1 MGSSWSGWASP
12 SPHPCGLPLGSG
24 GGAVFL
30 YKTQVLPS
38 LGPGTHS
45 LTLSSYDHGYS
56 SSPLSL
62 ARGDLTSHLPPPL
75 QTTWLLN
82 LVSTVCLSG
91 LLCLSWPLTDSTPR
105 HTSFLSTVSIIAHTL
120 PKMLSLAP
128 SASFKLARS
137 VPSFSRS
144 FLQAPSIFP
153 NSWFSPDQLPHGFV
167 LTPLFPHCFPEVD
180 CTSPA
185 MLSPSTRTD
194 RTDRVRVFYMMYRVL
209 GASHL
214 PDRSFVV
221 TVLVCGCLGPC
232 LHTAGC
238 QIASVRAGK
247 FGESFTAVLMGGD
260 LGETA
265 LRGGHAFF
273 SFPKTW

>member
-1 MGSSWSGWASP
+1 MGSSWSGWAIP
-12 SPHPCGLPLGSG
+12 RPHPCGLPLGSG
-24 GGAVFL
+24 GGAAFL

-56 SSPLSL
+56 SSLLSL
-62 ARGDLTSHLPPPL
+62 ARGDLTPHLPPPL

-82 LVSTVCLSG
+82 LLSTVCFSG

-105 HTSFLSTVSIIAHTL
+105 HTSFLSTVSVIAHTL

-128 SASFKLARS
+128 SASFKLAHS
-137 VPSFSRS
+137 EPSFSRS
-144 FLQAPSIFP
+144 FLQPPSIFP
-153 NSWFSPDQLPHGFV
+153 NSWFSPDQLPHRFV

-194 RTDRVRVFYMMYRVL
+194 WTDRVRVFYMVYRVL

-214 PDRSFVV
+214 PARSFVV
-221 TVLVCGCLGPC
+221 TVLVCGCLDPR

-247 FGESFTAVLMGGD
+247 FGE
-260 LGETA
+260 
-265 LRGGHAFF
+265 FF
-273 SFPKTW
+273 HRCPDGWGSGRDRAAWGSCFLLIP